1 MNSDANRYNYEAI
14 QRRKLKE
21 SICVAATVKVLK
33 FDDKKMTVDVQPLSK
48 HLENGKYETQPPIL
62 KVPVALTHCGRFIFR
77 PWFEPGDVGV
87 VLYLDHDMD
96 STVSGGKEAIPLTE
110 RNHAT
115 SDAVFVGALV
125 AGSYED
131 PIDKLPEKSIALA
144 TEDGII
150 FAAVTKD
157 KIIIKNTDTT
167 EAEFFAEK
175 INLKTKDLKIDASGT
190 IEVKAGSTA
199 TYKSGDDTTIQ
210 GKNIYLNE

>member
-1 MNSDANRYNYEAI
+1 M
-14 QRRKLKE
+14 
-21 SICVAATVKVLK
+21 
-33 FDDKKMTVDVQPLSK
+33 
-48 HLENGKYETQPPIL
+48 
-62 KVPVALTHCGRFIFR
+62 
-77 PWFEPGDVGV
+77 
-87 VLYLDHDMD
+87 LYLDHDMD